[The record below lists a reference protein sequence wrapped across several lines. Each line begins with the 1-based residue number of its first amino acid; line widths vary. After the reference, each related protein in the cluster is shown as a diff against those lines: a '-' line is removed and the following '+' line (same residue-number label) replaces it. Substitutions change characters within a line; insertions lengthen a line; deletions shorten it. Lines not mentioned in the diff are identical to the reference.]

1 MNNLNNDLIEEI
13 RLYKRFIFLY
23 NILVETTK
31 LYINTVDKSKFL
43 TGKKQNENL
52 KFCFDNNIWALCKND
67 IEFLFDRLKHLII
80 YDNELAI
87 SLCRENN
94 KFHYQNLG
102 VRYNAKKETKYNAK
116 LFMEIINDTQNIYA
130 IYEDYFKDKY
140 NIDIDDFE
148 QDF

>member
-1 MNNLNNDLIEEI
+1 M
-13 RLYKRFIFLY
+13 
-23 NILVETTK
+23 
-31 LYINTVDKSKFL
+31 
-43 TGKKQNENL
+43 
-52 KFCFDNNIWALCKND
+52 KFCFDNNIWALCKNV

-116 LFMEIINDTQNIYA
+116 LFMEIINDTQNIYS

-140 NIDIDDFE
+140 NIDIDNFE